1 MSKLTAEDMTW
12 LEDRL
17 SAVSEPV
24 NPRPE
29 FVNRAR
35 NELMR
40 LNIAP
45 PRRIRSSVLV
55 GVIFSATALIAAILL
70 LLRQRSA

>member
-1 MSKLTAEDMTW
+1 MSKLTADDMTW

-17 SAVSEPV
+17 STLSEPV
-24 NPRPE
+24 SPRPE
-29 FVNRAR
+29 FISRAR
-35 NELMR
+35 DELMQ
-40 LNIAP
+40 LSVAP

-70 LLRQRSA
+70 LVRKRNA

>member
-17 SAVSEPV
+17 SAISEPV

-29 FVNRAR
+29 FINRAR
-35 NELMR
+35 NELMQ
-40 LNIAP
+40 LNLAP
-45 PRRIRSSVLV
+45 PHRIRSSVLV
-55 GVIFSATALIAAILL
+55 GVIFSAVALIAAILL
-70 LLRQRSA
+70 LLRQRNA